1 MDTPQPI
8 RLAVEAMA
16 TRFEIVLVGDDPV
29 RLRAA
34 GEAALA
40 AVTDTEA
47 ALSRFVASSFV
58 ARLNRT
64 APGVA
69 LRTDPLDREWLLVAD
84 ELQRLTGGAF
94 DLCHG
99 TDGSL
104 ELDDPGAT
112 RVRRTSST
120 ARVDAG
126 SIGKGV
132 ALDRARD
139 ELVDAGVTRALIHGG
154 TSTVVALGAPPE
166 RSGWGVRVDLGDGRC
181 VDVELVDAAL
191 SVSAQRGQ
199 DRLPEGGHVVDART
213 GTRSRAHEVV
223 ACTAPR
229 ATLADAWTTALLASG
244 AAPDLRASACAR
256 GVTVLVPGSD

>member
-1 MDTPQPI
+1 MDTPPPI
-8 RLAVEAMA
+8 RLAAEAMA
-16 TRFEIVLVGDDPV
+16 TRFEVVLVGDDPV

-40 AVTDTEA
+40 AVVDTEA
-47 ALSRFVASSFV
+47 ALSRFVTSSFV

-64 APGVA
+64 AGGVS

-84 ELQRLTGGAF
+84 ELRRLTDGAF

-99 TDGSL
+99 TDGFL
-104 ELDDPGAT
+104 ELVEPDAT
-112 RVRRTSST
+112 RVRRTT
-120 ARVDAG
+120 DGARVDAG

-139 ELVDAGVTRALIHGG
+139 ELLDAGVTCALIHGG
-154 TSTVVALGAPPE
+154 TSTVVALGAPPG
-166 RSGWGVRVDLGDGRC
+166 RSGWGVRVDLGGGRS
-181 VDVELVDAAL
+181 VDVDLRDAAL
-191 SVSAQRGQ
+191 SVSAQWGQ

-223 ACTAPR
+223 ACTALR
-229 ATLADAWTTALLASG
+229 ATLADAWTTALVAGGVDTDVRRAAS
-244 AAPDLRASACAR
+244 AR
-256 GVTVLVPGSD
+256 GVTVLEPTPR

>member
-1 MDTPQPI
+1 
-8 RLAVEAMA
+8 MA

-29 RLRAA
+29 QLRAA

-40 AVTDTEA
+40 AVAETEA
-47 ALSRFVASSFV
+47 ALSRFVSSSFV

-64 APGVA
+64 AAGVA
-69 LRTDPLDREWLLVAD
+69 VRTDPLDREWLRVAD
-84 ELQRLTGGAF
+84 ELRRLTAGAF

-99 TDGSL
+99 TDGFL
-104 ELDDPGAT
+104 ELLDGNAACVQRSAKGA
-112 RVRRTSST
+112 RI
-120 ARVDAG
+120 DAG

-139 ELVDAGVTRALIHGG
+139 ELIDAGVTRALIHGG
-154 TSTVVALGAPPE
+154 TSTVVALGAPPG
-166 RSGWGVRVDLGDGRC
+166 RSGWGVRVDLGNGRTID
-181 VDVELVDAAL
+181 VDLVDSAL

-213 GTRSRAHEVV
+213 GLRSRTHEVV

-229 ATLADAWTTALLASG
+229 ATLADAWTTALVACG
-244 AAPDLRASACAR
+244 VDQDRRAAASAQ
-256 GVTVLVPGSD
+256 GVAVIEPPPR